1 MSEVLFMKGFQECML
16 AKKVPHFVVWL
27 CAAIIITVVSFLTSY
42 FPVWANIPVN
52 VVLPFLVLIFL
63 KTVFFE
69 KLKLSTLII
78 LRTVIVAAVFI
89 DYFAHINGLWFVYV
103 VLAFLI
109 INILE
114 ATFTDL
120 KYKKYFN
127 FVTGLVL
134 AASVLALAPSWINL
148 SGDSFAFSFI
158 YEANNRATTEQYVFW
173 GTICWI
179 IAYTIWNWIFVTD
192 EFSPSIAYLHFAIL
206 GMPLLGCII
215 TKNPGLWL
223 MFRANSLTC
232 GGVLQISCK
241 QIFEEKLK
249 SKGVSAFVEASQ
261 KTVVQAILMVI
272 NIALLA
278 VSCTFAIMTKIR

>member
-1 MSEVLFMKGFQECML
+1 MNSFQDRMT
-16 AKKVPHFVVWL
+16 AVKMPHFAVWL
-27 CAAIIITVVSFLTSY
+27 CAAIVITVVSFLTSY
-42 FPVWANIPVN
+42 FPIWANIPVN
-52 VVLPFLVLIFL
+52 VILPFLVLIYL

-78 LRTVIVAAVFI
+78 LRTAIVAAVFI
-89 DYFAHINGLWFVYV
+89 DYFANIGGLWFVYV

-148 SGDSFAFSFI
+148 SGKSFAFSYI
-158 YEANNRATTEQYVFW
+158 YEANNSAPTAQYAFW
-173 GTICWI
+173 GTVCWI

-215 TKNPGLWL
+215 TRNPGLWL
-223 MFRANSLTC
+223 VFRANSLTC
-232 GGVLQISCK
+232 GG
-241 QIFEEKLK
+241 
-249 SKGVSAFVEASQ
+249 
-261 KTVVQAILMVI
+261 IL
-272 NIALLA
+272 
-278 VSCTFAIMTKIR
+278 

>member
-1 MSEVLFMKGFQECML
+1 MNSFQDRM
-16 AKKVPHFVVWL
+16 AAVKIPHFALWL
-27 CAAIIITVVSFLTSY
+27 CSAIIITIVSFLTSY

-52 VVLPFLVLIFL
+52 VVLPFLVLIYL

-69 KLKLSTLII
+69 KLKLSTLIV
-78 LRTVIVAAVFI
+78 LRTVIVVAVFM
-89 DYFAHINGLWFVYV
+89 DYFANIGGLWFVYV
-103 VLAFLI
+103 VLAFLS

-134 AASVLALAPSWINL
+134 AASVLALAPSWVNL
-148 SGDSFAFSFI
+148 SGKSFAFSYI
-158 YEANNRATTEQYVFW
+158 YEANNSAPTAQYAFW
-173 GTICWI
+173 GTVCWI

-192 EFSPSIAYLHFAIL
+192 EFSPAIAYLHFAIL

-215 TKNPGLWL
+215 TRNPGLWL
-223 MFRANSLTC
+223 VFRANSLTC
-232 GGVLQISCK
+232 GGILQISCK

-249 SKGVSAFVEASQ
+249 NEKMTAFVKTSQ
-261 KTVVQAILMVI
+261 KTGVQAVLMII
-272 NIALLA
+272 NLALLA
-278 VSCTFAIMTKIR
+278 VPCAFAIMSKLN